1 MFSPSC
7 WTGWQSSH
15 RPLIF
20 WSPYSLR
27 LRCQMA
33 VMFEEGVKKKEKK
46 NRNRLGV
53 VTSRREEWVR
63 RRESVKV
70 LWWRLEAGVTSAA
83 FEGSVTKRGNYLA
96 FASLER
102 GDKRAK
108 RHQKVINLASI
119 LSRRL
124 WFSIRVGGTHFTSN
138 QPLFAAPL
146 QTGHERL
153 VSGVERSQ
161 ILKAPLSQTV

>member
-20 WSPYSLR
+20 WSLYSLR

-33 VMFEEGVKKKEKK
+33 VVFEEGVKKKEKK

-70 LWWRLEAGVTSAA
+70 LRWRLEAGWH
-83 FEGSVTKRGNYLA
+83 L
-96 FASLER
+96 
-102 GDKRAK
+102 
-108 RHQKVINLASI
+108 
-119 LSRRL
+119 
-124 WFSIRVGGTHFTSN
+124 
-138 QPLFAAPL
+138 QP
-146 QTGHERL
+146 
-153 VSGVERSQ
+153 
-161 ILKAPLSQTV
+161 LKAPLRNAVIIWRSRRWNVEIKEQKDIRKSLISHPFCPAACDFQYESGERTLLPISRFLLRRSKRDTRDWYQVWSAARF